1 MATVSIRLPTS
12 EARLPV
18 QSGPVENYLKA
29 IYELEE
35 KTGIART
42 TILADKLGIKA
53 GTVTEMIKRLAKA
66 DYPLITYKH
75 HQGVRLTPKGRKA
88 ALSVI
93 RRHRL
98 LETFLHRTLALSWD
112 EVHVEAE
119 VLEHHLSDRV
129 TDAMDRHLGFPQYD
143 PHGEPI
149 PHGDGTIID
158 RKEMRLSDIDIYQ
171 KFRVVRVV
179 PESDDLLINLD
190 HLKLRIGT
198 CGSIVTKVP
207 SGGPITIRIETNDQ
221 AVEHELGHQ
230 VADLIYVEYL

>member
-1 MATVSIRLPTS
+1 M
-12 EARLPV
+12 

-42 TILADKLGIKA
+42 TVLADKLGIKA
-53 GTVTEMIKRLAKA
+53 GTVSEMIKRLSKA
-66 DYPLITYKH
+66 DSPLITYKH
-75 HQGVRLTPKGRKA
+75 HQGVRLTTKGRKE

-98 LETFLHRTLALSWD
+98 LETFLHRTLDLSWD
-112 EVHVEAE
+112 EVHAEAE

-129 TDAMDRHLGFPQYD
+129 TDAMDRHLGYPRYD

-158 RKEMRLSDIDIYQ
+158 RKEMRLSDIDEYQ
-171 KFRVVRVV
+171 KFRVIRVV

-190 HLKLRIGT
+190 KLKLGIGS
-198 CGSIVTKVP
+198 CGSIVARAP
-207 SGGPITIRIETNDQ
+207 SEGPITIRIESNNQ
-221 AVEHELGHQ
+221 FIEHELGRQ
-230 VADLIYVEYL
+230 VADLIYVEFLDRPGPS

>member
-1 MATVSIRLPTS
+1 M
-12 EARLPV
+12 

-42 TILADKLGIKA
+42 TLLADKLGIKA
-53 GTVTEMIKRLAKA
+53 GTVSEMIKRLSKA
-66 DYPLITYKH
+66 DSPLITYRH
-75 HQGVRLTPKGRKA
+75 HQGVRLTSKGRKA

-112 EVHVEAE
+112 EVHAEAE

-129 TDAMDRHLGFPQYD
+129 TDAMDRHLGYPRYD

-149 PHGDGTIID
+149 PQGDGKIID
-158 RKEMRLSDIDIYQ
+158 LSGMRLSDIDDERE
-171 KFRVVRVV
+171 FRIVRVV
-179 PESDDLLINLD
+179 PESDDLLIYLES
-190 HLKLRIGT
+190 LKMGIGA
-198 CGSIVTKVP
+198 CGSIVSPVP
-207 SGGPITIRIETNDQ
+207 LDGPITVRIQSDDQ
-221 AVEHELGHQ
+221 FMEHSLSRQ
-230 VADLIYVEYL
+230 VANLIFVE

>member
-1 MATVSIRLPTS
+1 M
-12 EARLPV
+12 

-35 KTGIART
+35 KSGIART

-53 GTVTEMIKRLAKA
+53 GTVSEMIKRLSKA
-66 DYPLITYKH
+66 DSPLIKYQH

-112 EVHVEAE
+112 EVHAEAE

-129 TDAMDRHLGFPQYD
+129 TDAMDRHLGYPRYD

-158 RKEMRLSDIDIYQ
+158 RKEMRLSDIDEYQ

-190 HLKLRIGT
+190 NLKLGIGT
-198 CGSIVTKVP
+198 CGSIVARAP
-207 SGGPITIRIETNDQ
+207 SKRTITIRIESNNQ
-221 AVEHELGHQ
+221 FVEHELGSQ
-230 VADLIYVEYL
+230 VADLIYVESL

>member
-1 MATVSIRLPTS
+1 M
-12 EARLPV
+12 

-42 TILADKLGIKA
+42 TILAAKLGIKA
-53 GTVTEMIKRLAKA
+53 GTVSEMIKRLSKS
-66 DYPLITYKH
+66 DSPLITYKH

-112 EVHVEAE
+112 EVHTEAE

-129 TDAMDRHLGFPQYD
+129 TDAMDRHLGFPRYD

-158 RKEMRLSDIDIYQ
+158 RKEIRLSDIDEYQ

-190 HLKLRIGT
+190 KLKLRIGT
-198 CGSIVTKVP
+198 CGSIVARAP
-207 SGGPITIRIETNDQ
+207 SAGPITIRIKSNNQ
-221 AVEHELGHQ
+221 FVEHEFERP
-230 VADLIYVEYL
+230 VADLIYVEPLGRPDAS

>member
-1 MATVSIRLPTS
+1 M
-12 EARLPV
+12 

-42 TILADKLGIKA
+42 TLLADKLGIKA
-53 GTVTEMIKRLAKA
+53 GTVSEMIKRLSKA
-66 DYPLITYKH
+66 DSPLITYRH
-75 HQGVRLTPKGRKA
+75 HQGVRLTSKGRKA

-112 EVHVEAE
+112 EVHAEAE

-129 TDAMDRHLGFPQYD
+129 TDAIDRHLGYPRYD

-149 PHGDGTIID
+149 PQGDGKIFDLSGTC
-158 RKEMRLSDIDIYQ
+158 LSDIDDERE
-171 KFRVVRVV
+171 FRIVRVV
-179 PESDDLLINLD
+179 PESDDLLIYLES
-190 HLKLRIGT
+190 LKMGIGA
-198 CGSIVTKVP
+198 CGSIVSPVP
-207 SGGPITIRIETNDQ
+207 LDGPITVRIQSDDQ
-221 AVEHELGHQ
+221 FMEHSLSRQ
-230 VADLIYVEYL
+230 VAKLIFVEQL

>member
-1 MATVSIRLPTS
+1 M
-12 EARLPV
+12 

-35 KTGIART
+35 KAGIART

-53 GTVTEMIKRLAKA
+53 GTVSEMIKRLSKA
-66 DYPLITYKH
+66 DSPLITYKH
-75 HQGVRLTPKGRKA
+75 HQGVRLTPKGRIA

-112 EVHVEAE
+112 EVHAEAE

-129 TDAMDRHLGFPQYD
+129 TDAMDRHLGYPRYD

-149 PHGDGTIID
+149 PHSDGTIIV
-158 RKEMRLSDIDIYQ
+158 RKEMRLTDIDEYQ
-171 KFRVVRVV
+171 NFRVVRVV

-190 HLKLRIGT
+190 NIKLGIGT
-198 CGSIVTKVP
+198 CGSIVARAP
-207 SGGPITIRIETNDQ
+207 SDGSITIRIESNNQ
-221 AVEHELGHQ
+221 FVEHELERQ
-230 VADLIYVEYL
+230 VADFIYVESR

>member
-1 MATVSIRLPTS
+1 M
-12 EARLPV
+12 
-18 QSGPVENYLKA
+18 QSAPVENYLKA

-35 KTGIART
+35 KSGIART

-53 GTVTEMIKRLAKA
+53 GTVSEMIKRLSKA
-66 DYPLITYKH
+66 DSPLITYKH

-112 EVHVEAE
+112 EVHAEAE

-129 TDAMDRHLGFPQYD
+129 TDAMDRHLGYPRYD

-158 RKEMRLSDIDIYQ
+158 RKEMRLSDIDESQ

-179 PESDDLLINLD
+179 PESDDLLNNLD
-190 HLKLRIGT
+190 KIKLGIGT
-198 CGSIVTKVP
+198 CGSIVTRAPAEGV
-207 SGGPITIRIETNDQ
+207 IMIRIESNNQ
-221 AVEHELGHQ
+221 FVEHELGNQ
-230 VADLIYVEYL
+230 VADLIYVESL